1 MKRESWQNR
10 VCVNFRDTGVG
21 RILCDMANY
30 QKRKDFKRKSTTKQV
45 VNLTNPDDY
54 LSQISLCQNLLKK
67 ITIFIMASIVMI
79 IVLTTISTGSLVQLV
94 GKSLYLLVL
103 GAAFASLIIWALR
116 MSFQRKFDQAV
127 CEPAEKTR

>member
-1 MKRESWQNR
+1 M
-10 VCVNFRDTGVG
+10 NFRDTGVDG
-21 RILCDMANY
+21 ILCDMANY
-30 QKRKDFKRKSTTKQV
+30 QKRKGFKRKSTTKKN
-45 VNLTNPDDY
+45 VNLIDPDDY
-54 LSQISLCQNLLKK
+54 LNQISLCQKLLKK

-79 IVLTTISTGSLVQLV
+79 IVLTTISAGSLVQLV

-103 GAAFASLIIWALR
+103 GAALASLIIWALR